1 MEESEGWM
9 STQTYDEG
17 SGWLGFAG
25 VVLLA
30 VGFFRIISA
39 IGYFAD
45 SHKMNDLTN
54 GLFSSHNWGWGVWDL
69 IIAALAI
76 TAGLSIFVGGTF
88 GRVVGDIWAVFVIV
102 QGFTIINIAPWY
114 GALSIAVAAL
124 VLYALASTPK
134 GAQAT

>member
-1 MEESEGWM
+1 M
-9 STQTYDEG
+9 STEAYDERG
-17 SGWLGFAG
+17 SGWLEFAG

-45 SHKMNDLTN
+45 SHKVNDLTN
-54 GLFSSHNWGWGVWDL
+54 GLFSGHNWGWGVWDL

-76 TAGLSIFVGGTF
+76 LAGFSIFAGGTF
-88 GRVVGDIWAVFVIV
+88 GRVIGYIWAVFVIV

-124 VLYALASTPK
+124 VIYGLASAPRGSTV
-134 GAQAT
+134 